1 MAGRK
6 SPSAGRARGKGL
18 RSRLARRP
26 NLDVGFI
33 GIGNMGC
40 PMAVN
45 LLKRGKSIRLHV
57 PVGRDAKANL
67 QRLTKAGNVVFH
79 ERFDDLAAAV
89 EVCFTMLPMPT
100 DVESVI
106 LREGGLIRGLRKGA
120 MVIDCST
127 SSAEL
132 ARRIDESLQVVGCA
146 ALDSPVSGS
155 PVRAESGTLSLMVG
169 GRREAYEGVRPLLEC
184 LGTPTYM
191 GPSGS
196 GQITKSINQIIVGL
210 VMAAVGEGIILGR
223 KAGIDLQAM
232 LDAVGGGLA
241 GTEVMRIKGP
251 DMIRER
257 FEPGAFLRYHL
268 KDLDLAIKTAEDL
281 GLTLPFTSLTR
292 EFMRM
297 AVAMGRDQIDHSGLM
312 TVIETLNGIEVPARY
327 AGRSK

>member
-1 MAGRK
+1 MAARKSRLTGRSRGTSARSPRTRAGR
-6 SPSAGRARGKGL
+6 L
-18 RSRLARRP
+18 E
-26 NLDVGFI
+26 VGFI

-45 LLKRGKSIRLHV
+45 LLKKGRSIRLHV
-57 PVGRDAKANL
+57 PVRRDPQANLDRLAKA
-67 QRLTKAGNVVFH
+67 GEVISH

-89 EVCFTMLPMPT
+89 DVCFAMLPMPA
-100 DVESVI
+100 DVESVV
-106 LREGGLIRGLRKGA
+106 LGEGGLIRGLRKGSV
-120 MVIDCST
+120 VIDCST

-132 ARRIDESLQVVGCA
+132 ARRIDGSLKRVGCA

-155 PVRAESGTLSLMVG
+155 PVRAEAGTLSLMVG
-169 GRREAYEGVRPLLEC
+169 GGRSVFEGARPLLEC
-184 LGTPTYM
+184 LGTPTHM
-191 GPSGS
+191 GPAGS

-223 KAGIDLQAM
+223 KAGIDLEAM
-232 LDAVGGGLA
+232 LKAVGGGLA

-251 DMIRER
+251 DMVRER

-268 KDLDLAIKTAEDL
+268 KDLDLAVKTAEDL

-292 EFMRM
+292 EYMRM
-297 AVAMGRDQIDHSGLM
+297 AVAMGRDRIDHSGLM

-327 AGRSK
+327 AGKA